1 MLPWM
6 ARILV
11 IQYQYRATQTPPPS
25 SSSSSIKPSDSS
37 TELDVFCACGAISN
51 VGYYNGGWDEMM
63 MTATSACIQSKKG
76 SGQEAMSDGV

>member
-1 MLPWM
+1 MDGENTSNTVSISCNTNL
-6 ARILV
+6 LL
-11 IQYQYRATQTPPPS
+11 PPPP
-25 SSSSSIKPSDSS
+25 SSIKPSDSS

-76 SGQEAMSDGV
+76 SGQEAMSDGE